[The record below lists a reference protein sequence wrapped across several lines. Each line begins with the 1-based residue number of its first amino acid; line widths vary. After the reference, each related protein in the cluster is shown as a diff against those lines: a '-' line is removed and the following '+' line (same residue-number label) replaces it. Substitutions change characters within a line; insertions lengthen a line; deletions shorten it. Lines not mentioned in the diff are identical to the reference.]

1 MTERLHFGNNNRAC
15 FKPIRLV
22 GSVLTNSCHC
32 STSDNGKRGLKYNCE
47 RRLFLKKCKK
57 KHF

>member
-47 RRLFLKKCKK
+47 RRLFLKKM
-57 KHF
+57 